1 MRFRWMR
8 TGLLAVVVAGVLA
21 GPAIAIEKEPTPLF
35 WDALE
40 EAEWGNAQAQ
50 YAVGMMYLRG
60 ADVEKNE
67 AEAARW
73 LKEAAKQGDSR
84 AQLKLGEL
92 YEEGIGVPK
101 DEKLAASYYRKAAQS
116 TVSEDDQYYQR
127 LESVY
132 LQKSQQEHELELERQ
147 RQKAAREMQRSQQ
160 KHQEKMVR
168 KYYNRGSTRYRG
180 RTRSHRYRY

>member
-1 MRFRWMR
+1 MRVGWMR
-8 TGLLAVVVAGVLA
+8 TGVLAVVVAGILA

-40 EAEWGNAQAQ
+40 EAEWGNPQAQ
-50 YAVGMMYLRG
+50 YAVGMMYLKG
-60 ADVEKNE
+60 ADVEKND

-73 LKEAAKQGDSR
+73 LEEAAKQGDSR

-92 YEEGIGVPK
+92 YETGIGVPQDK
-101 DEKLAASYYRKAAQS
+101 NLAAELYRKAAQS
-116 TVSEDDQYYQR
+116 TVSKDDQYYQR
-127 LESVY
+127 LEAVH
-132 LQKSQQEHELELERQ
+132 LQKIQQEHERELERQ
-147 RQKAAREMQRSQQ
+147 RQKAAQQMQKSQQ
-160 KHQEKMVR
+160 KHQEQMAR